1 MVILNNLN
9 SSAINEIKVDEET
22 DVVSINYTSNDKF
35 YDYTL
40 NGVNRDDFITNVN
53 NLKENGGSVGTTINK
68 MIREDQTL
76 QLIAQ

>member
-76 QLIAQ
+76 QIIAQ

>member
-22 DVVSINYTSNDKF
+22 DVVSINYTSNDKY
-35 YDYTL
+35 YDYAL

-53 NLKENGGSVGTTINK
+53 NLKENGGSVGSTINK

-76 QLIAQ
+76 QIIAQ

>member
-22 DVVSINYTSNDKF
+22 DVVSINYTSNDKY
-35 YDYTL
+35 YDYAL
-40 NGVNRDDFITNVN
+40 NGVNRDDFITSVN
-53 NLKENGGSVGTTINK
+53 NVKENGGSVGSTINK

-76 QLIAQ
+76 QIIAQ

>member
-53 NLKENGGSVGTTINK
+53 NLKENGGSVGSTINK

-76 QLIAQ
+76 QIIAQ